1 MESWYALRVRSNHET
16 VVQSGLRSR
25 GFEEFLPV
33 YRAKARWSDRVK
45 VTQRPLFP
53 GYVFARFD
61 PSNRLPVLM
70 LPGFVHIVG
79 FGNGPEPVDEKEL
92 HAIRRFVDSG
102 LPITPW
108 PYLREGEMVV
118 VQYGALSGLEGI
130 VLRAADSLRL
140 VVSLNLL
147 QRSVAVEL
155 DRDMVRP
162 LASSPR
168 PRPVTQFN
176 PAPFAADEPAPSALL
191 STPHKGMR

>member
-1 MESWYALRVRSNHET
+1 MENWYALRVRSNHET

-33 YRAKARWSDRVK
+33 YRARARWSDRVK

-70 LPGFVHIVG
+70 LPGFVHIIG
-79 FGNGPEPVDEKEL
+79 FGNGPEPVDQAEL

-108 PYLREGEMVV
+108 PYLREGERVV
-118 VQYGALSGLEGI
+118 VQYGALSGLEGM
-130 VLRAADSLRL
+130 VLRASDSLRL

-155 DRDMVRP
+155 DRESVKP
-162 LASSPR
+162 LA
-168 PRPVTQFN
+168 PRPVGVLTVPGLRPCETLRKQG
-176 PAPFAADEPAPSALL
+176 D
-191 STPHKGMR
+191 

>member
-1 MESWYALRVRSNHET
+1 MENWYALRVRSNHET
-16 VVQSGLRSR
+16 AVQSGLRGR

-45 VTQRPLFP
+45 VIARPLFP

-70 LPGFVHIVG
+70 LPGFVHIVS
-79 FGNGPEPVDEKEL
+79 FGTGPEPIDEAEL
-92 HAIRRFVDSG
+92 NAIRRFVDSG

-108 PYLREGEMVV
+108 PYLREGERVV
-118 VQYGALSGLEGI
+118 VQYGALSGLEGM
-130 VLRAADSLRL
+130 VLRASDSLRL

-155 DRDMVRP
+155 DRDSVKP
-162 LASSPR
+162 LA
-168 PRPVTQFN
+168 PRPV
-176 PAPFAADEPAPSALL
+176 AV
-191 STPHKGMR
+191 GMAVPGLRPCETLRKQGD

>member
-1 MESWYALRVRSNHET
+1 MENWYALRVRSNHEN

-25 GFEEFLPV
+25 GVEEFLPV
-33 YRAKARWSDRVK
+33 YRAKSRWSDRVK
-45 VTQRPLFP
+45 VIERPLFP

-61 PSNRLPVLM
+61 PSKRLPVLM
-70 LPGFVHIVG
+70 LPGFVHIVS

-108 PYLREGEMVV
+108 PYLREGEVVV
-118 VQYGALSGLEGI
+118 VQRGVLAGLEGI
-130 VLRAADSLRL
+130 VLRATNSLRL

-155 DRDMVRP
+155 DRESVK
-162 LASSPR
+162 
-168 PRPVTQFN
+168 PVAARAVVAGTAVQTLKRQ
-176 PAPFAADEPAPSALL
+176 APDRRS
-191 STPHKGMR
+191 

>member
-1 MESWYALRVRSNHET
+1 MENWYALRVRSNHEA

-25 GFEEFLPV
+25 GFDEFLPV
-33 YRAKARWSDRVK
+33 YRAKSRWSDRVK
-45 VTQRPLFP
+45 VIQRPLFP

-79 FGNGPEPVDEKEL
+79 FGNGPEPVDEAEL
-92 HAIRRFVDSG
+92 RAIRRFVDSG

-108 PYLREGEMVV
+108 PYLREGERVV
-118 VQYGALSGLEGI
+118 VQHGALSGLEGI
-130 VLRAADSLRL
+130 VLRATDSLRL

-155 DRDMVRP
+155 DRDSVKP
-162 LASSPR
+162 LAAR
-168 PRPVTQFN
+168 AVAAGMAVQTLKRE
-176 PAPFAADEPAPSALL
+176 APNRRS
-191 STPHKGMR
+191 

>member
-1 MESWYALRVRSNHET
+1 MENWYALRVRSNHES
-16 VVQSGLRSR
+16 VVQAGLRRR

-33 YRAKARWSDRVK
+33 YRARVRWSDRIK

-61 PSNRLPVLM
+61 PSNRLPILM

-79 FGNGPEPVDEKEL
+79 FRNGPEPVDEAEL

-102 LPITPW
+102 LPIAPW
-108 PYLREGEMVV
+108 PYLREGEMVM
-118 VQYGALSGLEGI
+118 VQHGALAGLEGI
-130 VLRAADSLRL
+130 VLRAENSLRL

-155 DRDMVRP
+155 EREFVKP
-162 LASSPR
+162 LAAR
-168 PRPVTQFN
+168 TVAAGMAVQ
-176 PAPFAADEPAPSALL
+176 APKLAAPDRRS
-191 STPHKGMR
+191 

>member
-1 MESWYALRVRSNHET
+1 MENWYALRVRSNHET

-33 YRAKARWSDRVK
+33 YRARSRWSDRVK
-45 VTQRPLFP
+45 VIQRPLFP

-61 PSNRLPVLM
+61 ASNRLPVLM

-118 VQYGALSGLEGI
+118 VQHGALAGLEGI
-130 VLRAADSLRL
+130 VLRATDSLRL

-155 DRDMVRP
+155 DRESVKP
-162 LASSPR
+162 LAAR
-168 PRPVTQFN
+168 AVAAGMAVQTQKRE
-176 PAPFAADEPAPSALL
+176 APNRRS
-191 STPHKGMR
+191 